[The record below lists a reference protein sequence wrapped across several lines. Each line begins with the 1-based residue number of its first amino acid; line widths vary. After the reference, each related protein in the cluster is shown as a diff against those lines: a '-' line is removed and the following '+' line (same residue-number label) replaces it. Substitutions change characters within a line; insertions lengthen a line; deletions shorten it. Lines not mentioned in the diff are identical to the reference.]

1 MADRHIKIKRR
12 TKPEPKRPKRSAKPK
27 TQAAPTASTGQSKS
41 RTKRRWP
48 RIKRLII
55 RLATV
60 AVVALLL
67 VVIAMN
73 WDNFS
78 PDNIREWFADT
89 FSSNSGDGYTV
100 DIDGRSIVSMP
111 ELKNSLAVV
120 TDTSLVM
127 YNKNGGENERWSINY
142 SEPLF
147 RTAGK
152 YALIAELGGVR
163 YSVFSRSKQVLDVTS
178 DNLTDAVHKT
188 EMLDDPSVNRII
200 SADIRD
206 DGTVAVVTEA
216 SQSHTSEVR
225 VYTLKGKKIFQL
237 KNSTLMAM
245 DVALSPD
252 RKTVTITGVQTK
264 NGVLQSVV
272 RMYDLSNA
280 DLLYEKALDDVMLF
294 SVDYFNNGYVMAVGD
309 TACMTINPDNGKE
322 TVTDFG
328 DRELMSMEMSG
339 SGCGLVL
346 KAYGQ
351 MDGGELMII
360 GADGHTQ
367 KTVAVEREYRHV
379 AMDGKT
385 AYILTADQ
393 LYTVDENGI
402 GPGTAMSQDSRLIC
416 AYRHQVMVAG
426 LTQLTACEPK

>member
-1 MADRHIKIKRR
+1 MADRHMKIKRR
-12 TKPEPKRPKRSAKPK
+12 NKPEPQRKKRSASPK
-27 TQAAPTASTGQSKS
+27 TKTKPAVSSGETRS
-41 RTKRRWP
+41 RTRRRWP
-48 RIKRLII
+48 RIKRLIM

-60 AVVALLL
+60 AVIALLL
-67 VVIAMN
+67 VVIAVN

-89 FSSNSGDGYTV
+89 FSSNSGDGYPV
-100 DIDGRSIVSMP
+100 DIDGSSVVSMT

-127 YNKNGGENERWSINY
+127 YNKNGGENERWAINY

-152 YALIAELGGVR
+152 YALVAELGGVR
-163 YSVFSRSKQVLDVTS
+163 YSVFSRTNVVLQVTS
-178 DNLTDAVHKT
+178 DNLTDDVQKN
-188 EMLDDPSVNRII
+188 EILDEAIVNRII

-225 VYTLKGKKIFQL
+225 VYSLKGKKIFKL
-237 KNSTLMAM
+237 KNSTLMAL
-245 DVALSPD
+245 DVALAPN
-252 RKTVTITGVQTK
+252 RKTVAIAGVQTK

-272 RMYDLSNA
+272 RIYDLA
-280 DLLYEKALDDVMLF
+280 TAELLHEKTLDDVMLF
-294 SVDYFNNGYVMAVGD
+294 SIDYFSNGYVVAVGD
-309 TACMTINPDNGKE
+309 TACMTVNPDNGQE

-328 DRELMSMEMSG
+328 DHELMSMEMST
-339 SGCGLVL
+339 SACGLVL

-351 MDGGELMII
+351 MDGGELLIV
-360 GADGHTQ
+360 GSDGKTQ
-367 KTVAVEREYRHV
+367 KTVAFQGAYRDM
-379 AMDGKT
+379 ALDGKT
-385 AYILTADQ
+385 AYILTSEK

-402 GPGTAMSQDSRLIC
+402 DKGVPMSQDSRLIC
-416 AYRHQVMVAG
+416 TYHHQLMVAG
-426 LTQLTACEPK
+426 LTQLTAYTPE